1 MKVLPIIKTLAAA
14 ILFYFSLS
22 GALENKICQVVPVQQ
37 VVQAD
42 QDYLKQ
48 SLKSAGAHF
57 AILSGLKASL
67 AMINYS
73 EIFGIAVGRIVDPFK
88 AVIDTIWLAFA
99 LCMVSMTV
107 QMGLLTFFQII
118 GIRVIF
124 TVGTAI
130 YFLSLGIFDLLRKI
144 GVACMLTGLILFIGM
159 PYNIYMSKIIF
170 EKSSIAASENLEQ
183 SLNDFRSRVNKV
195 KLFSIKNLWPNQ
207 ARKTAEQIR
216 KSLSA
221 GLSLVISAMIKYF
234 THVFL
239 MFLVSPLLF
248 FGFLWLIIKRLL
260 NCIGA
265 PTVVV
270 KLDEKIIRAVKKI

>member
-1 MKVLPIIKTLAAA
+1 MKVPPVIKILAAA
-14 ILFYFSLS
+14 ILLYLSLN
-22 GALENKICQVVPVQQ
+22 GILENKICQYVPVQQ
-37 VVQAD
+37 VIQAD
-42 QDYLKQ
+42 QDYLRQ

-67 AMINYS
+67 TMINDS
-73 EIFGIAVGRIVDPFK
+73 EIFGIAVGRVVNPFK
-88 AVIDTIWLAFA
+88 ETINFLWRA
-99 LCMVSMTV
+99 LGLCIVSMTL

-124 TVGTAI
+124 TIGAAI
-130 YFLSLGIFDLLRKI
+130 YIIGLGIFDLPRKVGI
-144 GVACMLTGLILFIGM
+144 VCMLTGLLLFVGV
-159 PYNIYMSKIIF
+159 PANIYLSKIIF

-183 SLNDFRSRVNKV
+183 SLEDFRCRVNKV
-195 KLFSIKNLWPNQ
+195 KLFSIKNLWPKY

-221 GLSLVISAMIKYF
+221 GLNLVISAMIKYF

-239 MFLVSPLLF
+239 IFLVSPLLF

-260 NCIGA
+260 DCIGA
-265 PTVVV
+265 QPVIVKIDEGVV
-270 KLDEKIIRAVKKI
+270 KGLRKL